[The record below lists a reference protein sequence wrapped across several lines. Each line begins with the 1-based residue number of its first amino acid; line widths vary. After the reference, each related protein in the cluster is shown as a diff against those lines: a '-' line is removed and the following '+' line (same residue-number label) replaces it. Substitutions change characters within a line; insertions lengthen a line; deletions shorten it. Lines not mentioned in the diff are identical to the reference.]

1 MRKTTMVKPDEI
13 EKQWILIDAKGQV
26 LGKIAADI
34 ASILRGKT
42 KPTYAPYMDAG
53 DFVVV
58 VNAEKI
64 VLTGRKWSQ
73 KMYYHHSGYPG
84 GIKGVSAEKLRQKRP
99 EEIIRR
105 AVWGML
111 PKNRLGRKLIKKLK
125 VYEGPEHPHVA
136 QKPKPLQVE
145 TGA

>member
-1 MRKTTMVKPDEI
+1 MVKPDEI

>member
-1 MRKTTMVKPDEI
+1 MRKTTMVKPDKI

-84 GIKGVSAEKLRQKRP
+84 GIKVVSAEKLRQKRP

-125 VYEGPEHPHVA
+125 VYAGPEHPHVA
-136 QKPKPLQVE
+136 QKPEPLQVE

>member
-1 MRKTTMVKPDEI
+1 MAKAEDTKRN
-13 EKQWILIDAKGQV
+13 WILVDAE
-26 LGKIAADI
+26 GKILGRMATEIAA
-34 ASILRGKT
+34 ILRGKT
-42 KPTYAPYMDAG
+42 KPTYTPHADAG

-58 VNAEKI
+58 INAEK
-64 VLTGRKWSQ
+64 VALTGRKWSQ

-84 GIKGVSAEKLRQKRP
+84 GIKAISAEKLRQKRP
-99 EEIIRR
+99 EEIIRK

-125 VYEGPEHPHVA
+125 VYAGPEHPHGA
-136 QKPKPLQVE
+136 QKPEPLQME

>member
-1 MRKTTMVKPDEI
+1 MVKPDEI
-13 EKQWILIDAKGQV
+13 EKQWILIDAEGQI
-26 LGKIAADI
+26 LGKMASEI

-42 KPTYAPYMDAG
+42 KPTYVPYMDAG

-84 GIKGVSAEKLRQKRP
+84 GIKEVSAEKLRQKRP

-125 VYEGPEHPHVA
+125 VYAGPEHPHVA
-136 QKPKPLQVE
+136 QKPEPLQVE

>member
-1 MRKTTMVKPDEI
+1 MAKAE
-13 EKQWILIDAKGQV
+13 DAERNWV
-26 LGKIAADI
+26 LVDAEGKILGRMATEIAA
-34 ASILRGKT
+34 ILRGKT
-42 KPTYAPYMDAG
+42 KPTYTPHADAG

-58 VNAEKI
+58 INAEK
-64 VLTGRKWSQ
+64 VALTGRKWSQ

-84 GIKGVSAEKLRQKRP
+84 GIKAISAEKLRQKRP
-99 EEIIRR
+99 EEIIRK

-125 VYEGPEHPHVA
+125 VYAGPEHPHGA
-136 QKPKPLQVE
+136 QKPEPLQME